1 MTIYSFVE
9 AFIGYRFFFVY
20 GNAQLFKRD
29 KEKMRNKYSKHVAR
43 LLMSI
48 VSKKKLV
55 DQDLL
60 RR

>member
-9 AFIGYRFFFVY
+9 AFIGYRFFFFVY

-48 VSKKKLV
+48 VPKKKIS
-55 DQDLL
+55 
-60 RR
+60 RPRFTS